1 MSTPAAVRVWESK
14 FALYKQIWKS
24 NLLGSFVQPLLYLL
38 GIGVGVGALVDQ
50 GPTADEVLGGVEYVS
65 FLAPALIA
73 TTAMMVV
80 AQESMWPVM
89 DGFMWNNAFRA
100 MASTPLAPGEIVA
113 GVALWHA
120 TRGALA
126 ATGVATVLAL
136 FPQTRSWGLV
146 PAVVFAVLTALAFAL
161 PITAWS
167 SSRMTDVSF
176 PAIMRFAIIPM
187 FLFAGVFYPI
197 DQLPGWLQP
206 VAWVTPLFNGVEL
219 CRGVVLGTL
228 DAPAAVVHVAV
239 LAAYATV
246 GFVICRGTF
255 ARRLGNVMSL
265 SLARNSLAR
274 VRLVAG
280 ASLGARSPVRM
291 VAP

>member
-1 MSTPAAVRVWESK
+1 MSTPAAVRVWENK
-14 FALYKQIWKS
+14 FATYRHIWKS
-24 NLLGSFVQPLLYLL
+24 NLLGSFLQPLLYLL
-38 GIGVGVGALVDQ
+38 GMGVGVGALVDA
-50 GPTADEVLGGVEYVS
+50 GPNSSEVLGGVEYVS
-65 FLAPALIA
+65 FLAPALVA

-100 MASTPLAPGEIVA
+100 MASTPLAPGEIAA

-120 TRGALA
+120 TRGAMA
-126 ATGVATVLAL
+126 ATGVAIVQAL

-146 PAVVFAVLTALAFAL
+146 PAVGFAVLTALAFAL

-167 SSRMTDVSF
+167 SSRLTDVSF

-197 DQLPGWLQP
+197 DELPGWLQP
-206 VAWVTPLFNGVEL
+206 LAWATPLFNGVEL
-219 CRGVVLGTL
+219 CRGAVLGTL
-228 DAPAAVVHVAV
+228 DGPEALLHIAV

-246 GFVICRGTF
+246 GYVICRRTF
-255 ARRLGNVMSL
+255 ARRLGT
-265 SLARNSLAR
+265 
-274 VRLVAG
+274 
-280 ASLGARSPVRM
+280 
-291 VAP
+291 